1 MKCGRKM
8 AFGRQRTIRLVVWE
22 RMGGIGT
29 MGQTGWRIRVPEH
42 SKMLTP

>member
-22 RMGGIGT
+22 RMGGIDT
-29 MGQTGWRIRVPEH
+29 VGQIGRRIRVAERP
-42 SKMLTP
+42 KMLTP

>member
-29 MGQTGWRIRVPEH
+29 MGQMGWRIRVPEH